1 MSFLI
6 DSSIMITSQ
15 VSRRPPS
22 QVGRTRICSA
32 CSLARVVRADVWPCH
47 SPSVRPQTLGRAWLA
62 PALS

>member
-22 QVGRTRICSA
+22 RTWEDLDLL
-32 CSLARVVRADVWPCH
+32 SLL
-47 SPSVRPQTLGRAWLA
+47 PS
-62 PALS
+62 LSREG

>member
-22 QVGRTRICSA
+22 RVWENPDLL
-32 CSLARVVRADVWPCH
+32 SLLP
-47 SPSVRPQTLGRAWLA
+47 SPGDEG
-62 PALS
+62 